1 MNPSSLLQKALPT
14 LIVVGPNALPNA
26 PALRCAGRLWFGA
39 VLFLLLAGPGLAAPL
54 PPAAAS
60 GGNESGREFVMPERP
75 PLPPEVL
82 VGGEKPAAPAPSP
95 QGPRIFVRR
104 IELAGVRDRPE
115 NGIRV
120 AELQALVDRL
130 LAERLAA
137 DVSAIAAPSETA
149 LQQELQ
155 RLIDNLQQPAADSEP
170 ITPEALQGLIDKL
183 RSEQQQAGL
192 GIDELQG
199 IAAEVARY
207 YRRHGLILAQ
217 AYIPPQTIRDGVV
230 TLRVVEGRLGQVL
243 VEKPR
248 RYRVAQLT
256 QPFVGQVG
264 QPVARQRVEEALLL
278 LSDYPGLRS
287 FGVFRPGSEPGTTDL
302 VVSVLE
308 ERRVEGRLHADNYG
322 SQYTGEYR
330 ARADLVINNP
340 FKAQDRLFAHISRT
354 FQPDNGLYGGLGY
367 ERSAFGPRNTFGVSY
382 LDNAYDMGGILEPFG
397 LTGTTRVVDVYWRRQ
412 FARGVRWNSFGVLR
426 FARKSV
432 TLDVAEGRDTA
443 DELSVFSA
451 EFGFDRR
458 SADGR
463 GYQSGGLQLSQ
474 GVEGILGSM
483 YGSDDPDTA
492 TANRRGGSGK
502 YASSRFGKLSAD
514 YQYWYDINP
523 THGLRLV
530 TRGQYSPDLLTSIE
544 QFSMGGPGSVR
555 AYANAEYLAD
565 TGYSLSLEW
574 LLRAP
579 GFASWP
585 AFAGRRWGE
594 ILQFVLFADTAQGWL
609 NDPLASDRGNV
620 SLHGVGGGLRLHA
633 GAFSMRLEIATPVGD
648 EVAANGRDPQYFFE
662 FNYGL

>member
-1 MNPSSLLQKALPT
+1 MAGIEPR
-14 LIVVGPNALPNA
+14 VV
-26 PALRCAGRLWFGA
+26 ALRAAAA
-39 VLFLLLAGPGLAAPL
+39 VLCLLVFAPGLAAPL

-60 GGNESGREFVMPERP
+60 GGNTSGREFEMPKRP
-75 PLPPEVL
+75 PIPAEVL
-82 VGGEKPAAPAPSP
+82 VDGEAPAATDSAPPTP

-104 IELAGVRDRPE
+104 LELAGVEERPE

-120 AELQALVDRL
+120 ADLQALVDRL

-137 DVSAIAAPSETA
+137 AGVAPDAEASEAA
-149 LQQELQ
+149 LKQELQ
-155 RLIDNLQQPAADSEP
+155 RLIDNMQKPQADSEP
-170 ITPEALQGLIDKL
+170 ITPEALQRFIDKL
-183 RSEQQQAGL
+183 RVEQQQAEL

-248 RYRVAQLT
+248 RYTVAQLT

-287 FGVFRPGSEPGTTDL
+287 FGVFRPGSAPGTTDL

-367 ERSAFGPRNTFGVSY
+367 ERSAFGPRNTFGASY
-382 LDNAYDMGGILEPFG
+382 LDNVYDMGGILEPFG
-397 LTGTTRVVDVYWRRQ
+397 LTGSTRVVDVYWRRQ
-412 FARGVRWNSFGVLR
+412 FVRGPRWNSFGTLR
-426 FARKSV
+426 YARKSV
-432 TLDVAEGRDTA
+432 TLDVTEGRDTA

-474 GVEGILGSM
+474 GVAGILGSM
-483 YGSDDPDTA
+483 AGSDDPNRA

-502 YASSRFGKLSAD
+502 YASSQFSKLSAD
-514 YQYWYDINP
+514 YQYWYDITP

-530 TRGQYSPDLLTSIE
+530 TRGQYSADLLTSIE

-579 GFASWP
+579 GFAQWP
-585 AFAGRRWGE
+585 AFAGKRWGE
-594 ILQFVLFADTAQGWL
+594 ILQFVLFADSAQGWL
-609 NDPLASDRGNV
+609 NDPLASDRDNV
-620 SLHGVGGGLRLHA
+620 SLHGVGGGVRIHA
-633 GAFSMRLEIATPVGD
+633 GGFSMRLEIATPVGD
-648 EVAANGRDPQYFFE
+648 ETASNGRDPQYFFE
-662 FNYGL
+662 FNYAL